1 MSGWLAPFLS
11 SLAAGFLSSLG
22 LGGGGILVLY
32 LTVFQG
38 MNQTEA
44 GGINLLFFLPVA
56 AVSIA
61 IHLKNRQ
68 IDWRMALRC
77 APFGVASALAGA
89 WLAHAVG
96 PYWLGKVFALF
107 VLALGGREL
116 FAKEKPPH
124 PPAE

>member
-11 SLAAGFLSSLG
+11 SLAAGFVSSLG

-68 IDWRMALRC
+68 
-77 APFGVASALAGA
+77 S
-89 WLAHAVG
+89 
-96 PYWLGKVFALF
+96 
-107 VLALGGREL
+107 
-116 FAKEKPPH
+116 
-124 PPAE
+124 